1 MPLHKSHRRYAC
13 LAQILIPFP
22 FSIFFVDESQSQCM
36 KSHFPSQKMGK
47 SQFPFYP
54 FRTLCMQPKS
64 IMNEWIRPLSN
75 DAGTKLCRDKMPTRF
90 ATVHMM
96 PVRCRF
102 RVRFFSYLNFTLI
115 TVHNIHHRQ
124 NVSSNRNQ
132 TLTVK
137 CSHSAE
143 TVEFCYGFKLL
154 RLAFWFQTLS
164 VTVSHFCMPVYQVN
178 VTPKR
183 TVPFFKLCR
192 HRVNGVLK

>member
-1 MPLHKSHRRYAC
+1 MSV
-13 LAQILIPFP
+13 
-22 FSIFFVDESQSQCM
+22 SSS
-36 KSHFPSQKMGK
+36 
-47 SQFPFYP
+47 
-54 FRTLCMQPKS
+54 
-64 IMNEWIRPLSN
+64 
-75 DAGTKLCRDKMPTRF
+75 
-90 ATVHMM
+90 
-96 PVRCRF
+96 
-102 RVRFFSYLNFTLI
+102 FFSYLNFTLI

-183 TVPFFKLCR
+183 TVPFSNYAAASCERGFKVVYIPYGL
-192 HRVNGVLK
+192 NSIDT